1 MLVAGSG
8 LLLVLVLT
16 GGNPPGLVPPVLAAL
31 IAPAPIPLLGTI
43 TVLGTA
49 NTLSESAN

>member
-16 GGNPPGLVPPVLAAL
+16 DGNPLGLVPPIVAAL
-31 IAPAPIPLLGTI
+31 IAPAPIPLMGAMTA
-43 TVLGTA
+43 LGTA